1 MAIDVNSNKYT
12 FGFAAVMVIVVAS
25 ILAFASES
33 LKDRQ
38 KANVAIE
45 KKQNILTS
53 VGFSVT
59 ADDAQT
65 TYDAKL
71 KKGYVLNGKGE
82 VVSEDND
89 GAFSVDVQ
97 KDYRGGLSKAYSRN
111 RTGMASWNW
120 DEMRAELTEMG
131 ASFPLYKM
139 ETAKGDIAFV
149 IPMVGTG
156 LWGPIWG
163 YVAVGEDG
171 STVLGASFDHKTE
184 TPGLGAEINQAS
196 FQRPFIGKQLMDSN
210 GEFKGITVMKGGA
223 QGSVHG
229 VDAIS
234 GGTITSNGVTEMLQ
248 RTLQIYA
255 PFFASMSSTMPF
267 DVEKE
272 EYEED
277 MENQVEE
284 ESEQIIEEENV

>member
-38 KANVAIE
+38 KANVSIE

-59 ADDAQT
+59 ADEAQA
-65 TYDAKL
+65 TYDTKL
-71 KKGYVLNGKGE
+71 KQGYVLNGKGE
-82 VVSEDND
+82 VVAEDND
-89 GAFSVDVQ
+89 GAFAVDVQ
-97 KDYRGGLSKAYSRN
+97 KDYRGGLAKAYSSHR
-111 RTGMASWNW
+111 RGMADWNW
-120 DEMRAELTEMG
+120 DDMRSKLTELG
-131 ASFPLYKM
+131 ASYPLYKM
-139 ETAKGDIAFV
+139 ETSGGDIAFV
-149 IPMVGTG
+149 VPMVGTG

-163 YVAVGEDG
+163 FVAVGEDG

-196 FQRPFIGKQLMDSN
+196 FQRPFVGKQLLDN
-210 GEFKGITVMKGGA
+210 TGKFQGITVMKGGA

-255 PFFASMSSTMPF
+255 PFFASLSSMKSTEM
-267 DVEKE
+267 
-272 EYEED
+272 
-277 MENQVEE
+277 EE
-284 ESEQIIEEENV
+284 ELQEEVEDTEEQVTAELSDKENV

>member
-53 VGFSVT
+53 VGFTVS
-59 ADDAQT
+59 AEDAQAI
-65 TYDAKL
+65 YDAKL
-71 KKGYVLNGKGE
+71 KQGYVLNGKGE
-82 VVSEDND
+82 VVAEDND
-89 GAFSVDVQ
+89 GAFAVDVQ
-97 KDYRGGLSKAYSRN
+97 KDYRGGLAKAYARH
-111 RTGMASWNW
+111 RTGIADWNW
-120 DEMRAELTEMG
+120 DAMRAELADLG
-131 ASFPLYKM
+131 ASYPLYKM

-149 IPMVGTG
+149 VPMVGTG

-171 STVLGASFDHKTE
+171 STVLGASFDHKSE

-196 FQRPFIGKQLMDSN
+196 FQRPFIGKQLLDNS
-210 GEFKGITVMKGGA
+210 GDFRGITVVKGGA
-223 QGSVHG
+223 QGSSHG

-255 PFFASMSSTMPF
+255 PFFASLSNNKSAE
-267 DVEKE
+267 VE
-272 EYEED
+272 EED
-277 MENQVEE
+277 EENQVED
-284 ESEQIIEEENV
+284 ESEPITEEENV